1 MSVHVEIVEGPLGAM
16 AEPLTEDGR
25 GATLVFDGVVRGIEG
40 DREIVA
46 LDYEAYEPMASKQLR
61 ALSERLVHEHGL
73 LSLWC
78 WHSTGRVGVGEVSFR
93 LAIVSRHR
101 REALDA
107 MDAFIDEMKR
117 GVPIWKSP
125 VYA

>member
-1 MSVHVEIVEGPLGAM
+1 MSVHVEIVEGALEAMGEPPTGA
-16 AEPLTEDGR
+16 GR
-25 GATLVFDGVVRGIEG
+25 GATLVFEGIVRGTEG

-46 LDYEAYEPMASKQLR
+46 LDYEAYEPMATNQLR
-61 ALSERLVHEHGL
+61 SLGERLEGEHGL
-73 LSLWC
+73 IALSC
-78 WHSTGRVGVGEVSFR
+78 WHSTGRVGVCEVSFR

-107 MDAFIDEMKR
+107 MGAFIDGLKKD
-117 GVPIWKSP
+117 VPIWKTP